1 MDKTAGRRQ
10 FYGWTSNLLDLSS
23 PMDGFGPTGSKCWQN
38 CRPWQFYGW
47 FWALTKYLKQQNCLT
62 SAGLWMV
69 LGPLQQ
75 NCWTSAV
82 LWMVLG
88 PKESMLSEL
97 QTSAVLWM
105 VLDRVKRSNIT
116 ADLSSF
122 MDDFGPNKI
131 IVNKTADLG
140 SSMDYFS
147 LCQKLNKGS

>member
-1 MDKTAGRRQ
+1 MDERQ
-10 FYGWTSNLLDLSS
+10 TCWTSAVLWMVLGP
-23 PMDGFGPTGSKCWQN
+23 PMTARRTCQQN
-38 CRPWQFYGW
+38 CGPWQFYGW
-47 FWALTKYLKQQNCLT
+47 FWALTKYQKQQNCWT
-62 SAGLWMV
+62 SAVLWMV

-147 LCQKLNKGS
+147 QGRKLNKDS

>member
-1 MDKTAGRRQ
+1 
-10 FYGWTSNLLDLSS
+10 
-23 PMDGFGPTGSKCWQN
+23 
-38 CRPWQFYGW
+38 
-47 FWALTKYLKQQNCLT
+47 
-62 SAGLWMV
+62 
-69 LGPLQQ
+69 
-75 NCWTSAV
+75 
-82 LWMVLG
+82 MVLG

-131 IVNKTADLG
+131 TVNKTADLG

-147 LCQKLNKGS
+147 LGQKHNKASYSKVQV